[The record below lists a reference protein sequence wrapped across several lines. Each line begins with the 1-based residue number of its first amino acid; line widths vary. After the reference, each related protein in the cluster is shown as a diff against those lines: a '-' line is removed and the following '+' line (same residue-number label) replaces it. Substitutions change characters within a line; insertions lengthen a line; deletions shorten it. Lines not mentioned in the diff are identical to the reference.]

1 MAKSSKQKVAGKV
14 QDADGF
20 VTIPVAEL
28 EALIRRVED
37 AEDRRSIETALKNP
51 DDALP
56 AESVERMIAGESPL
70 RIFREH
76 RGLTLQA
83 LADQAGVGKSHLSQI
98 ENGKKSGSIDIYAKL
113 ADILDVTID
122 DLV

>member
-76 RGLTLQA
+76 RGLTQQA
-83 LADQAGVGKSHLSQI
+83 LADQAGAGKSHLSQI

>member
-28 EALIRRVED
+28 EALMRRVED

>member
-1 MAKSSKQKVAGKV
+1 MAKSNRNTSTNEVGGTLEV
-14 QDADGF
+14 T
-20 VTIPVAEL
+20 TIPVADL

-37 AEDRRSIETALKNP
+37 AEDRRSIEAALKGP

-56 AESVERMIAGESPL
+56 AELVTRMIAGESPL

>member
-1 MAKSSKQKVAGKV
+1 MAKTGKKNVAGKV

-20 VTIPVAEL
+20 VTIPVADL

-37 AEDRRSIETALKNP
+37 AEDRRSIEAALKGP

-56 AESVERMIAGESPL
+56 AELVKRMIAGESPL
-70 RIFREH
+70 RILREH